1 MTKKPKQSANE
12 LTSTEFAEM
21 EELFRTVDF
30 ASENPGLEGH
40 LRKKIADRIVRF
52 DSTDQKAENT
62 GSSISPMFSQE
73 GIMKFIKNAAADNKA
88 DGHEAALTP
97 EFLQDITNCETA
109 EELMSLAKSRG
120 VGITRE
126 QADAYLAE
134 RDDMPLDDE
143 ALRKVAG
150 GFIYRGNIDPAC
162 KDKT

>member
-1 MTKKPKQSANE
+1 MTRKPKQSANE

-30 ASENPGLEGH
+30 ASENPGLEGR
-40 LRKKIADRIVRF
+40 LRQKIADRLVRF
-52 DSTDQKAENT
+52 DSTDQKPGNT
-62 GSSISPMFSQE
+62 GSSISPMFSQD
-73 GIMKFIKNAAADNKA
+73 GIMNFMKNAAADNKA
-88 DGHEAALTP
+88 DGHGAALTP
-97 EFLQDITNCETA
+97 EFLQDITDCETP

-134 RDDMPLDDE
+134 RDDMPLDEE

-150 GFIYRGNIDPAC
+150 GFFHSNNIDPAC